1 MISSLQVCLIELC
14 CEKVYPSFAAMID
27 RLVDMLHIYDTEE
40 IVTLQ
45 YEKYMLSVKMKYCD
59 DKISRLNTRCDVY
72 EANQTYNDCEGK
84 KVVVNIDY
92 NSQLQNILD
101 DFLMSN
107 QVSFEKFDV
116 QCGNLV
122 EKADECE
129 KKSVEIEMK

>member
-1 MISSLQVCLIELC
+1 MLLKGLSKFCSYDRQVSRH
-14 CEKVYPSFAAMID
+14 VTP
-27 RLVDMLHIYDTEE
+27 YDIEE

-45 YEKYMLSVKMKYCD
+45 YEKYFLSRKIQHCD
-59 DKISRLNTRCDVY
+59 DQISRLNAICGRY
-72 EANQTYNDCEGK
+72 EANQPGNNYEGK
-84 KVVVNIDY
+84 KEVIDIDY
-92 NSQLQNILD
+92 NNQLQNILD

-129 KKSVEIEMK
+129 KKSVEIEMN